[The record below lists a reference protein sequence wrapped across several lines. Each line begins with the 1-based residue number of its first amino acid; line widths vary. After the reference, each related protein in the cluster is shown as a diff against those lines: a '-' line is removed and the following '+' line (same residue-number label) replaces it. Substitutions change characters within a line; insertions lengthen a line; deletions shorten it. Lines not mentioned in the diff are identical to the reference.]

1 MNVELQPQTIDL
13 LDRASTVLKASTYDE
28 VIVKAVS
35 EILEQ
40 ARQSSSDGKGR
51 TVEDIIE
58 GFRSLRGMLSG
69 VTIEEIVAM
78 KHEGLA

>member
-1 MNVELQPQTIDL
+1 MHVDLQPFTVDL
-13 LDRASTVLKASTYDE
+13 LERASTILKASTYDE

-35 EILEQ
+35 ESLDHAQ
-40 ARQSSSDGKGR
+40 HSSTNGSQR
-51 TVEDIIE
+51 TAEEIID
-58 GFRSLRGMLSG
+58 GFRSLRGMLKG